1 MQFLY
6 FIQQALVWIMTI
18 YWVYQ
23 VVISMFSFVK
33 FKDKPLIDDRE
44 HKFLAIIPAHN
55 EEAVVGNLV
64 KSLLEQEYPKDK
76 LDIYVIADN
85 LRRDL

>member
-33 FKDKPLIDDRE
+33 FKDKPLIDDR
-44 HKFLAIIPAHN
+44 
-55 EEAVVGNLV
+55 
-64 KSLLEQEYPKDK
+64 
-76 LDIYVIADN
+76 
-85 LRRDL
+85 